1 MTGVRLVRILIF
13 CQKPTLL
20 VGFFRIVRLA
30 NFLED
35 YKKLK

>member
-20 VGFFRIVRLA
+20 AG
-30 NFLED
+30 FLELLD
-35 YKKLK
+35 WSIFGRL